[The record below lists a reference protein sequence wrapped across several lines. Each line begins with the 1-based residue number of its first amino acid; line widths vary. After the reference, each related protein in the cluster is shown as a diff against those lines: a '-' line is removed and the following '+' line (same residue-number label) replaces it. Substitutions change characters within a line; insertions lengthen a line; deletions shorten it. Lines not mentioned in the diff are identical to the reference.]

1 MASQSILLQFE
12 EWGINLVAN
21 KKKGTQKRERFYK
34 KKWRWGRS
42 GRKVSLRMRLM
53 LSYGFMALF
62 LVLSLLIISNIMLE
76 HHFKVYVQQ
85 RQEEENQNLVA
96 TVLDAFETQGEP
108 SFEFFKQLGKEALKQ
123 GIVFMIKD
131 ENDKE
136 LYCESCSNVSGCEEM
151 HKNMQEMMQKRYSN
165 WEGQYTEKVYP
176 LQKENTFYGSV
187 VLGYYGPF
195 FFHKEDLQFIS
206 LVNFVFGLVAVI
218 LLLVA
223 FLMGSFLADRIAKPL
238 QVVIE
243 RTKQL
248 EQQQYVGRIESVSNT
263 KELDQLIKS
272 VNTLGDTLEQQQRV
286 KKMMARDYAHEFRT
300 PLAAL
305 QSNLEAMIDG
315 IFDPTKERL
324 ESCLTEVLRLSRM
337 SGQIHRIVELENQRV
352 FIQKES
358 FDFTQLLRQTVS
370 VLEQEWREKKLKV
383 TVSGKPCEIFADRD
397 QMSQV
402 IMNLLSNAIKY
413 TKENGEI
420 IAKVE
425 ERAHQL
431 IFTLQDTGVGMPEEE
446 LENIFEYLYRIDNS
460 RTKNTG
466 GSGIGLAVV
475 KSIVIAHGG
484 TIEAKSQLGKGSTF
498 IVRLPKK

>member
-1 MASQSILLQFE
+1 M
-12 EWGINLVAN
+12 
-21 KKKGTQKRERFYK
+21 
-34 KKWRWGRS
+34 
-42 GRKVSLRMRLM
+42 
-53 LSYGFMALF
+53 
-62 LVLSLLIISNIMLE
+62 
-76 HHFKVYVQQ
+76 
-85 RQEEENQNLVA
+85 
-96 TVLDAFETQGEP
+96 
-108 SFEFFKQLGKEALKQ
+108 
-123 GIVFMIKD
+123 
-131 ENDKE
+131 
-136 LYCESCSNVSGCEEM
+136 
-151 HKNMQEMMQKRYSN
+151 
-165 WEGQYTEKVYP
+165 
-176 LQKENTFYGSV
+176 
-187 VLGYYGPF
+187 
-195 FFHKEDLQFIS
+195 
-206 LVNFVFGLVAVI
+206 
-218 LLLVA
+218 
-223 FLMGSFLADRIAKPL
+223 
-238 QVVIE
+238 
-243 RTKQL
+243 
-248 EQQQYVGRIESVSNT
+248 GRIESVSNT

-358 FDFTQLLRQTVS
+358 FNFTQLLKQTVIA
-370 VLEQEWREKKLKV
+370 LEQEWREKKLQV
-383 TVSGKPCEIFADRD
+383 IVNGKSCGIFADRD

-431 IFTLQDTGVGMPEEE
+431 IFTLQDTGVGMPDEE